1 MGQLCCPKSRNCQI
15 EMFSARDSRRARC
28 RRSGRRVAARIAPPQ
43 SRPNRGVYR
52 AGRAQAACGAT
63 TSPAWSRSGST
74 GPDHAGTGHSAGSPN
89 PKRTRVTMTSRVAAR
104 LHSPMI
110 RTLRAGF
117 MSVLALVGASAGA
130 RAQFAFEDEVLPPR
144 VVAWRL
150 ADRGFSGLSRPR
162 FDGRVYVV
170 DAVGPAGAPVR
181 LFVDPMTGAIVG
193 RRPIGAPETVARLE
207 RPAPGFGWTE
217 DEVVPRRAMRP
228 VPSEDGPV
236 ARTPRRPAGEALRPD
251 ANPEG
256 VNPDNVGR
264 TAPPKRVARGA
275 LARTPELKP
284 PPRTSPRRRPPSSR
298 RPMRPRRI
306 RMPGRRPRPRRRRS
320 RRRPPRLP
328 LRRPP
333 RRRSRPTP
341 PWQERPSR
349 PRRTGRTRPPTR
361 SRSG

>member
-1 MGQLCCPKSRNCQI
+1 
-15 EMFSARDSRRARC
+15 
-28 RRSGRRVAARIAPPQ
+28 
-43 SRPNRGVYR
+43 
-52 AGRAQAACGAT
+52 
-63 TSPAWSRSGST
+63 
-74 GPDHAGTGHSAGSPN
+74 
-89 PKRTRVTMTSRVAAR
+89 
-104 LHSPMI
+104 MI

-117 MSVLALVGASAGA
+117 MSVLALVGVSAGA

-236 ARTPRRPAGEALRPD
+236 ARPQRRPAGEAMRPD

-284 PPRTSPRRRPPSSR
+284 PPRTSPQAPAPKLAPADAAKADPNAGPAPETKAASIEKTPAAAPAPPSA
-298 RPMRPRRI
+298 
-306 RMPGRRPRPRRRRS
+306 
-320 RRRPPRLP
+320 
-328 LRRPP
+328 
-333 RRRSRPTP
+333 TP
-341 PWQERPSR
+341 SKPADAAVAGAPKPAAKDWKD
-349 PRRTGRTRPPTR
+349 PPTDKKPVR
-361 SRSG
+361 VIGGATVVPGQAE

>member
-1 MGQLCCPKSRNCQI
+1 
-15 EMFSARDSRRARC
+15 
-28 RRSGRRVAARIAPPQ
+28 
-43 SRPNRGVYR
+43 
-52 AGRAQAACGAT
+52 
-63 TSPAWSRSGST
+63 
-74 GPDHAGTGHSAGSPN
+74 
-89 PKRTRVTMTSRVAAR
+89 
-104 LHSPMI
+104 
-110 RTLRAGF
+110 

-236 ARTPRRPAGEALRPD
+236 ARPQRRPAGEALRPD

-284 PPRTSPRRRPPSSR
+284 PPRTSPQAPAPKLAPADAAKADPNAGPAPETKAASIEKTPAAAPAPPSA
-298 RPMRPRRI
+298 
-306 RMPGRRPRPRRRRS
+306 
-320 RRRPPRLP
+320 
-328 LRRPP
+328 
-333 RRRSRPTP
+333 TP
-341 PWQERPSR
+341 SKPADAAVAGAPKSAAKDWKD
-349 PRRTGRTRPPTR
+349 PPTDKKPVR
-361 SRSG
+361 VIGGATVVPGQAE

>member
-1 MGQLCCPKSRNCQI
+1 
-15 EMFSARDSRRARC
+15 
-28 RRSGRRVAARIAPPQ
+28 
-43 SRPNRGVYR
+43 
-52 AGRAQAACGAT
+52 
-63 TSPAWSRSGST
+63 
-74 GPDHAGTGHSAGSPN
+74 
-89 PKRTRVTMTSRVAAR
+89 MTSRVAAR

-284 PPRTSPRRRPPSSR
+284 PPRTSPQAPAPKLAPADAAKADPNAGPAPETKAASIEKTPAAAPAPPSA
-298 RPMRPRRI
+298 
-306 RMPGRRPRPRRRRS
+306 
-320 RRRPPRLP
+320 
-328 LRRPP
+328 
-333 RRRSRPTP
+333 TP
-341 PWQERPSR
+341 SKPADAAVAGAPKPAAKDWKD
-349 PRRTGRTRPPTR
+349 PPTDKKPVR
-361 SRSG
+361 VIGGATVVPGQAE

>member
-1 MGQLCCPKSRNCQI
+1 
-15 EMFSARDSRRARC
+15 
-28 RRSGRRVAARIAPPQ
+28 
-43 SRPNRGVYR
+43 
-52 AGRAQAACGAT
+52 
-63 TSPAWSRSGST
+63 
-74 GPDHAGTGHSAGSPN
+74 
-89 PKRTRVTMTSRVAAR
+89 MTSRVAAR

-275 LARTPELKP
+275 LVRTPELKP
-284 PPRTSPRRRPPSSR
+284 PPRTSPQAPAPKLAPADAAKADPNAGPAPETKAASIEKTPAAAPAPPSA
-298 RPMRPRRI
+298 
-306 RMPGRRPRPRRRRS
+306 
-320 RRRPPRLP
+320 
-328 LRRPP
+328 
-333 RRRSRPTP
+333 TP
-341 PWQERPSR
+341 SKPADAAVAGAPKPAAKDWKD
-349 PRRTGRTRPPTR
+349 PPTDKKPVR
-361 SRSG
+361 VIGGATVVPGQAE

>member
-1 MGQLCCPKSRNCQI
+1 
-15 EMFSARDSRRARC
+15 
-28 RRSGRRVAARIAPPQ
+28 
-43 SRPNRGVYR
+43 
-52 AGRAQAACGAT
+52 
-63 TSPAWSRSGST
+63 
-74 GPDHAGTGHSAGSPN
+74 
-89 PKRTRVTMTSRVAAR
+89 MTSRVAAR
-104 LHSPMI
+104 LQSPMI

-130 RAQFAFEDEVLPPR
+130 RAQQFAFEDEVLPPR

-228 VPSEDGPV
+228 VPSEDGPA
-236 ARTPRRPAGEALRPD
+236 ARPQRRPAGEALRPD

-284 PPRTSPRRRPPSSR
+284 PPRTSPQAPAAKLAPADAAKADPNAGPTPETKAASIEKTPAAAPAPPSA
-298 RPMRPRRI
+298 
-306 RMPGRRPRPRRRRS
+306 
-320 RRRPPRLP
+320 
-328 LRRPP
+328 
-333 RRRSRPTP
+333 TP
-341 PWQERPSR
+341 SKPADAVVAGAPKPAAKDWKD
-349 PRRTGRTRPPTR
+349 PPTDKKPVR
-361 SRSG
+361 VIGGATVVPGQAD

>member
-1 MGQLCCPKSRNCQI
+1 
-15 EMFSARDSRRARC
+15 
-28 RRSGRRVAARIAPPQ
+28 
-43 SRPNRGVYR
+43 
-52 AGRAQAACGAT
+52 
-63 TSPAWSRSGST
+63 
-74 GPDHAGTGHSAGSPN
+74 
-89 PKRTRVTMTSRVAAR
+89 MTSRVAAR

-284 PPRTSPRRRPPSSR
+284 PPRTSPQAPAPKLAPADAAKADPNAGPAPETKAASIEKTPAAAPAPPSA
-298 RPMRPRRI
+298 
-306 RMPGRRPRPRRRRS
+306 
-320 RRRPPRLP
+320 
-328 LRRPP
+328 
-333 RRRSRPTP
+333 TP
-341 PWQERPSR
+341 SKPADAAVAGAPKPAAKDWKD
-349 PRRTGRTRPPTR
+349 PPTDKKPVR
-361 SRSG
+361 VIGGATVVPGQAD

>member
-1 MGQLCCPKSRNCQI
+1 
-15 EMFSARDSRRARC
+15 
-28 RRSGRRVAARIAPPQ
+28 
-43 SRPNRGVYR
+43 
-52 AGRAQAACGAT
+52 
-63 TSPAWSRSGST
+63 
-74 GPDHAGTGHSAGSPN
+74 
-89 PKRTRVTMTSRVAAR
+89 MTSRVAAR

-117 MSVLALVGASAGA
+117 MSVLALVGASTGA
-130 RAQFAFEDEVLPPR
+130 RAQQFAFEDEVLPPR

-275 LARTPELKP
+275 LVRTPELKP
-284 PPRTSPRRRPPSSR
+284 PPRTSPQAPAPKLAPADAAKADPNAGPAPETKAASIEKTPAAAPAPPSA
-298 RPMRPRRI
+298 
-306 RMPGRRPRPRRRRS
+306 
-320 RRRPPRLP
+320 
-328 LRRPP
+328 
-333 RRRSRPTP
+333 TP
-341 PWQERPSR
+341 SKPADAVVAGAPKPAAKDWKD
-349 PRRTGRTRPPTR
+349 PPTDKKPVR
-361 SRSG
+361 VIGGATVVPGQAD

>member
-1 MGQLCCPKSRNCQI
+1 
-15 EMFSARDSRRARC
+15 
-28 RRSGRRVAARIAPPQ
+28 
-43 SRPNRGVYR
+43 
-52 AGRAQAACGAT
+52 
-63 TSPAWSRSGST
+63 
-74 GPDHAGTGHSAGSPN
+74 
-89 PKRTRVTMTSRVAAR
+89 MTSRVAAR

-117 MSVLALVGASAGA
+117 MSVLALVGVSAGA

-236 ARTPRRPAGEALRPD
+236 ARSQRRPAGEALRPD

-284 PPRTSPRRRPPSSR
+284 PPRTSPQAPAPKLAPADAAKADPNAGPAPETKAASIEKTPAAAPAPPSA
-298 RPMRPRRI
+298 
-306 RMPGRRPRPRRRRS
+306 
-320 RRRPPRLP
+320 
-328 LRRPP
+328 
-333 RRRSRPTP
+333 TP
-341 PWQERPSR
+341 SKPADAAVAGAPKPAAKDWKD
-349 PRRTGRTRPPTR
+349 PPTDKKPVR
-361 SRSG
+361 VIGGATVVPGQAE